1 MKVRVTACFIAV
13 VIMLISTGGVMT
25 SCASRSHM
33 VEADNDMEIYVQASC
48 IPIELKMTGRDAGTV
63 KENPDFPFFNSLILF
78 PHYQTYVYQTST
90 SFIGVSEPFDRKVLA
105 GTYVNRGDTIICLP
119 DMEYREPDDKY
130 MKRKTVIGDTTDL
143 TDLMSQ
149 PVWFKRMSKDELV
162 RLDPYIPEIFLFS
175 RLWNIADSTGYIWTK
190 QDYDFRKL
198 PVEQRDSLIFNPK
211 YYNDPDI
218 VYQYDSSGEK
228 RKIPRNFPVYHRV
241 PFKVKSK
248 KVMGLAGSTTI
259 SKYYKPVKQY

>member
-25 SCASRSHM
+25 SCASRNHM

-63 KENPDFPFFNSLILF
+63 KENPVFPFFNSLILF

-90 SFIGVSEPFDRKVLA
+90 SFIGVSEPFDRKVLT
-105 GTYVNRGDTIICLP
+105 GTYINRGDTIICLP

-130 MKRKTVIGDTTDL
+130 MKRKTMISDTTDL
-143 TDLMSQ
+143 TDLMSI
-149 PVWFKRMSKDELV
+149 PVVWFKRTSKDAVV
-162 RLDPYIPEIFLFS
+162 RLNPYRAEIDL
-175 RLWNIADSTGYIWTK
+175 LNKLYCLKDSIGYVWTK
-190 QDYDFRKL
+190 EDYDFKSLIENDRKQLLRPMDYNSDLLYKDDSKSKKIGPHL
-198 PVEQRDSLIFNPK
+198 PVFYK
-211 YYNDPDI
+211 
-218 VYQYDSSGEK
+218 
-228 RKIPRNFPVYHRV
+228 V